1 MRILLRNLVT
11 SARRFTGTGAVHN
24 ARLEVDRSTL
34 SIVELDRQLDRV
46 VPSQPFQ
53 PPRRA
58 A

>member
-1 MRILLRNLVT
+1 MRILLRHLAD
-11 SARRFTGTGAVHN
+11 SARRLTGTGAVRN

-34 SIVELDRQLDRV
+34 SIVELDRQLGRV
-46 VPSQPFQ
+46 APSRPFQ